1 MRDALLRDL
10 GELQDAEVTI
20 TYDTRLPAPTYAR
33 QAIPV
38 SMQDD
43 VWQIWSQCIADADAV
58 WPIAPETGGVLLRL
72 TELVNS
78 SHKIL
83 LGCSAEG
90 VKLTSSKLATYL
102 ALQAAEVSTVP
113 TYKPESWPKN
123 QITHW
128 VSKPDDGV
136 GCEGS
141 AYFATAQALENW
153 IAQGRETS
161 HIIQPFKT
169 GTPASISMLC
179 KQGQA
184 WLLSCNQQKITL
196 DSGAFI
202 YNGSVLNGMAEYWSA
217 FDILAQQ
224 VASAIP
230 SLSGYVGVDIL
241 VDGKQISVLE
251 VNPRLTTSYVGL
263 HEAIGCNPARLVL
276 DLLYN
281 HDFQPAAF
289 KMPKEI
295 SRNVAE
301 VTLND

>member
-1 MRDALLRDL
+1 MRDAVLRDL
-10 GELQDAEVTI
+10 GELQDVEVAI
-20 TYDTRLPAPTYAR
+20 TYDARLPAPTYAR

-43 VWQIWSQCIADADAV
+43 VWRIWSQCIADADAV

-83 LGCSAEG
+83 LGCSAAG

-113 TYKPESWPKN
+113 TYKLENWPKN
-123 QITHW
+123 KMMHW

-136 GCEGS
+136 GCEDS
-141 AYFATAQALENW
+141 AYFATAPALENW
-153 IAQGRETS
+153 IAQGREAS

-184 WLLSCNQQKITL
+184 WLLSCNRQKITL
-196 DSGAFI
+196 DSDAFI

-217 FDILAQQ
+217 FEILAQQ
-224 VASAIP
+224 VARAIP

-241 VDGKQISVLE
+241 VDRNQISVLE

-295 SRNVAE
+295 SHNVAE